1 MSADRQAALRAGA
14 AVLLS
19 GVKDATL
26 HGARAHVVPTEDLPR
41 PSWDAERVSVL
52 LVEQPAGRN
61 TPFVAT
67 RPGVLTLC
75 CAGCW
80 LPPGAKQPPLKSCA
94 RCMGPR
100 YCTPECQRDDWK
112 RHKAECKRLCEVRT
126 TKEAAPCVMGA
137 ERAEAQAPH
146 AFPWRVTLET
156 PAMLSPALPCY
167 LTAHPNQRFEC
178 GYAKTPEGSLIPF
191 LPVLR
196 EDLSL
201 AATSAEA
208 FYARVPLHHPFRTV
222 IGIVG
227 ECVLTPNCVWSFTE
241 HFDNTALSRGALFR
255 WPPAASVWL
264 DFADGE
270 TIKPSKEPLLMI
282 VHLMSGVASTTGMPV
297 GLTPTGNNRWNLV
310 TRVQP
315 RLMKVSGLRKLCG
328 EGADMRVKS
337 TPPMA
342 FYPDF
347 VRLMSSKRA
356 GGSARRWTAGD
367 LWEAASDAP
376 ERIEKVFDF
385 IQRFEQQPI
394 NSILGID
401 GELQPVGAQ

>member
-1 MSADRQAALRAGA
+1 MSDRQAALRAGA

-26 HGARAHVVPTEDLPR
+26 LGARAYVVPTEDLPR

-270 TIKPSKEPLLMI
+270 TIKPSKEPLLMVVQLMAGI
-282 VHLMSGVASTTGMPV
+282 VSSRDMVAGSEQSAC
-297 GLTPTGNNRWNLV
+297 WSFV

-315 RLMKVSGLRKLCG
+315 RLMKRSGLRKLCG
-328 EGADMRVKS
+328 TDSLWVTS
-337 TPPMA
+337 LPPMA

-347 VRLMSSKRA
+347 VRLMTAKRDD
-356 GGSARRWTAGD
+356 GRRRWTAAD
-367 LWEAASDAP
+367 LWRTTCAPP
-376 ERIEKVFDF
+376 ERIEAAFEAVMREE
-385 IQRFEQQPI
+385 QREI
-394 NSILGID
+394 NTALGID
-401 GELQPVGAQ
+401 GEFQPVTVR